1 MACKK
6 SDTFRDI
13 VPQWCPGPTA
23 WESPQPGIETP
34 AAHGPAMVPRP
45 KGLGELQSVINRWCH
60 RLLRN
65 GAQARRPGRAGRP
78 HRPRHRGPHP
88 AILDRFNI
96 LEPHKLSFA
105 QGDLAV
111 LEGRLDDAETSFGT
125 ALSARDA
132 CPTRINLELVVETQ
146 GDLAAA
152 RGDIDKAEQRY
163 TAALDTVRGA
173 PENCFA
179 GNDDADEDRRHIR
192 QDAEPRLVAKIES
205 LHQRR
210 NAPPSPP
217 SSAAPAPAP
226 APADSSAPLAPT
238 TIPAPPPDASGPP
251 PTTAPAPAPA
261 QSPATGPDS
270 RPVFGPSGGPED
282 TAGGGSEAL
291 NDIDPDRL
299 PTGGGAKKPGHKLG
313 GGNGDPLDELQQ
325 ALRDSNATGGNRE

>member
-1 MACKK
+1 MLRADPHALLRR
-6 SDTFRDI
+6 STTAVRR
-13 VPQWCPGPTA
+13 WWASGPTRLRLRRRLILL
-23 WESPQPGIETP
+23 SLP
-34 AAHGPAMVPRP
+34 AA
-45 KGLGELQSVINRWCH
+45 L
-60 RLLRN
+60 
-65 GAQARRPGRAGRP
+65 
-78 HRPRHRGPHP
+78 
-88 AILDRFNI
+88 AILALAGMLATVLLTGNNVVADYSRHDTAALRGDLDTLSRFNI
-96 LEPHKLSFA
+96 LEPHKLPFA

-111 LEGRLDDAETSFGT
+111 LEGRLDDAENSFRT
-125 ALSARDA
+125 ALSKRDA

-210 NAPPSPP
+210 NAPPPPP

-313 GGNGDPLDELQQ
+313 VGNGDPLDELQQ